1 MQTVGGIPMVKR
13 VWNAARA
20 AGLYYQL
27 EEYKVVVAWPE
38 RYPELKEH
46 NVFVHFH
53 HLLHHLIQLILI
65 NHMIHMVNQMDMAQ
79 VRKLINEFK
88 PQYVIRLTSDCPL
101 ITYKDIINAVYEFE
115 VNLNP
120 YYSNHN
126 DGHDVQIFNPWV
138 KQEWHREHVIADFTT
153 ISTGLSVNTK
163 EDLERVRRIDNAR

>member
-1 MQTVGGIPMVKR
+1 MVKR

-46 NVFVHFH
+46 NVLDRF
-53 HLLHHLIQLILI
+53 
-65 NHMIHMVNQMDMAQ
+65 
-79 VRKLINEFK
+79 RKLINEFK